1 MALIHK
7 IFGRKK
13 SLSDLDWQAL
23 RKEEILIGKQR
34 DKLFAKSESILTE
47 KRKIFEQGAAQ
58 KSPELRKSLAMN
70 FEMKTQEQLM
80 VARELNLRT
89 KELMTVSRLRMI
101 QENKRHGDALGR
113 LNVTDRDVG
122 RISQWIED
130 DAVST
135 EMYQQRLDQVL
146 ELGHQADQDALAA
159 GGLTSA
165 GQELM
170 HIWDDLDRGA
180 IKQQDAFTQADTA
193 ARRRVEMEGQK

>member
-7 IFGRKK
+7 IFNRQK

-34 DKLFAKSESILTE
+34 DKLFAKSEQIVSE

-58 KSPELRKSLAMN
+58 KSPELRTSLAMN
-70 FEMKTQEQLM
+70 FELKTQEQLM

-101 QENKRHGDALGR
+101 QENRRHGRALGR
-113 LNVTDRDVG
+113 LNVSDRDVA

-135 EMYQQRLDQVL
+135 DMYQQRLDQVL

-159 GGLTSA
+159 GGLTAA

-193 ARRRVEMEGQK
+193 ARRRAEEKN